1 MPTTTINLAK
11 KFEKKV
17 AERYKRQSLTDGMFS
32 TEYSWAGV
40 RTIEIPSVG
49 VVELVD
55 YDRNAASNRYGT
67 PHELGDS
74 IQVLEVKK
82 DVAFTYTVDKG
93 NNEDQMNI
101 KAANSTLRRNIDEV
115 AIPAVDKYR
124 LDKWAHNAG
133 TVFAVNAAKVTKNTI
148 TENIMDCTE
157 AMDDAGV
164 PDGSRTLAVS
174 SKYYKLLKQNPDFIS
189 AADLGKSGLQ
199 KGVVGEIDGM
209 DVRKL
214 PTSYF
219 PKGVLWMVTRKDA
232 LLAPQKLKDYKIHND
247 PPGISGNLVEYRE
260 YHDAFVLGAK
270 ANGALVCIEDTYQ
283 INTPTITNDSN
294 NSAFTVKT
302 TTAGADLYY
311 TTDGSDPRYSNSAK
325 HIGANSGSITYAD
338 LNNAATDSNGRHPI
352 RLAAKPNSNTAMFQ
366 SGVVEDKTYAN

>member
-1 MPTTTINLAK
+1 MATTTINLAK

-17 AERYKRQSLTDGMFS
+17 AERYKRQSLTEGLFS

-40 RTIEIPSVG
+40 RTIEVPSVG
-49 VVELVD
+49 VVELGN
-55 YDRNAASNRYGT
+55 YDRTAASNRYGT

-74 IQVLEVKK
+74 IQVLEVKQ

-101 KAANSTLRRNIDEV
+101 KGANSTLRRNIDESAV
-115 AIPAVDKYR
+115 PYVDKYR
-124 LDKWAHNAG
+124 FDQWAHNAG
-133 TVFAVNAAKVTKNTI
+133 TVVALNASAITKNTI
-148 TENIMDCTE
+148 TENVMDCTE

-164 PDGSRTLAVS
+164 PDGSRTLIVS

-209 DVRKL
+209 EVRKV
-214 PTSYF
+214 PTNYL

-247 PPGISGNLVEYRE
+247 PPGISGVLVEYRE
-260 YHDAFVLGAK
+260 YHDAFVLGSK
-270 ANGALVCIEDTYQ
+270 ANGALVCIDKTYE
-283 INTPTITNDSN
+283 INTPTITNDTT
-294 NSAFTVKT
+294 NSKFTFKT

-311 TTDGSDPRYSNSAK
+311 TTDGSDPRYSNSAS
-325 HIGANSGSITYAD
+325 HIGANSGSITYAE
-338 LNNAATDSNGRHPI
+338 LNNAATDSNGKHPI
-352 RLAAKPNSNTAMFQ
+352 RLAAKPNTNAALFQ
-366 SGVVEDKTYAN
+366 SGVVEDKTYTA

>member
-1 MPTTTINLAK
+1 MPATINLAK

-17 AERYKRQSLTDGMFS
+17 AERYSREALTAGMFS

-40 RTIEIPSVG
+40 RTIEVPSVG
-49 VVELVD
+49 VVQLGK
-55 YDRNAASNRYGT
+55 YDRNAATNRYGT

-74 IQVLEVKK
+74 VQTMEVA
-82 DVAFTYTVDKG
+82 DDIAFTYTVDKG

-101 KAANSTLRRNIDEV
+101 KAANSTLSRNIKEV
-115 AIPAVDKYR
+115 AEPYKDKYR
-124 LDKWAHNAG
+124 LKKWAHGAG
-133 TVFAVNAAKVTKNTI
+133 TVVSTNAAKITKNTI

-164 PDGSRTLAVS
+164 PDGERTLAIPT
-174 SKYYKLLKQNPDFIS
+174 KYYKFLKQNPDFIA

-199 KGVVGEIDGM
+199 KGEVGEIDGM
-209 DVRKL
+209 TVKKM

-219 PKGVLWMVTRKDA
+219 PAGVCWMITRKDA
-232 LLAPQKLKDYKIHND
+232 LLAPEKLKDYKIHND

-270 ANGALVCIEDTYQ
+270 ANGALVCVDDAYK
-283 INTPTITNDSN
+283 INKPTITNN
-294 NSAFTVKT
+294 TSAFDLKT

-311 TTDGSDPRYSNSAK
+311 TTDGSDPRYSNSAM
-325 HIGANSGSITYAD
+325 HIGSNSGSVTHAA
-338 LNNAATDSNGRHPI
+338 LKNAPTDSNGRHI
-352 RLAAKPNSNTAMFQ
+352 LRVAAKPNTNAALFQ
-366 SGVVEDKTYAN
+366 TEVVEDDSFTE